1 MICIFLGM
9 CQGEI
14 QNYED
19 NIQEPNERFE
29 ICLNRYV
36 ESVNENN
43 DPNDGIQNDV
53 QLISRIIDKLKRIEL
68 NRDAN
73 KLERYLPMS

>member
-1 MICIFLGM
+1 M
-9 CQGEI
+9 CQSDI
-14 QNYED
+14 HYYED

-68 NRDAN
+68 DRAAN

>member
-1 MICIFLGM
+1 M
-9 CQGEI
+9 CQGDI
-14 QNYED
+14 QKYED

-29 ICLNRYV
+29 FCLNRYV

-68 NRDAN
+68 DRAAN

>member
-1 MICIFLGM
+1 M
-9 CQGEI
+9 CQSDI
-14 QNYED
+14 HYYED

>member
-1 MICIFLGM
+1 MVFVFLGM
-9 CQGEI
+9 CQGDI
-14 QNYED
+14 QKYED

-29 ICLNRYV
+29 FCLNRYV

-43 DPNDGIQNDV
+43 DPNEGIQNDV
-53 QLISRIIDKLKRIEL
+53 QLISRIINKLKRIEL

>member
-1 MICIFLGM
+1 MLFVFLGM
-9 CQGEI
+9 CQSDI
-14 QNYED
+14 HYYED

-29 ICLNRYV
+29 FCLNRYV

>member
-1 MICIFLGM
+1 MLFVFLGM
-9 CQGEI
+9 CQGDI
-14 QNYED
+14 QKYED

-29 ICLNRYV
+29 FCLNRYV

>member
-1 MICIFLGM
+1 M

>member
-1 MICIFLGM
+1 M
-9 CQGEI
+9 CQGDI
-14 QNYED
+14 QYYED

>member
-1 MICIFLGM
+1 MLFVFLGM
-9 CQGEI
+9 CQSDI
-14 QNYED
+14 HDYED

>member
-1 MICIFLGM
+1 MVFIFLGM

-14 QNYED
+14 QAFED
-19 NIQEPNERFE
+19 DIQNPNDRFE
-29 ICLNRYV
+29 VCLNRYV

-43 DPNDGIQNDV
+43 DLNDDIQNDV
-53 QLISRIIDKLKRIEL
+53 QLISRIIDKMKRIEL
-68 NRDAN
+68 YRDAN

>member
-1 MICIFLGM
+1 MVFVFLGM
-9 CQGEI
+9 CQGDI
-14 QNYED
+14 QKYED

-29 ICLNRYV
+29 FCLNRYV

-53 QLISRIIDKLKRIEL
+53 QLISRIINKLKRIEL